1 MRNLLHLPGRSSI
14 PRVGLGSSLLHVLGQ
29 AIYAR
34 PRLRREVYRAQM
46 RLSELPVAR
55 QLLLSLYRHVL
66 PVDDHPQ
73 RMAVHIISACNM
85 GCKYCYSDRTIEPL
99 PIERW
104 LALVDEGIRTLDID
118 FVQILGGEPLLHE
131 RLPWFLEE
139 LSRRRVRVALNTN
152 GLLLSRD
159 WLARLR
165 PYRRRL
171 MTFVN
176 FDCQE
181 HFGEN
186 TSADHDGSYDLVLAN
201 LRMFKRAGMHMFVFL
216 TVTDS
221 NADKIPEVVEQM
233 ESEGI
238 GVVVERC
245 VPVKPELEPLGVSTE
260 QWQRLLSVLQS
271 RGLLFSPNR
280 FYGARQGRACLDY
293 GQIIYL
299 TQDGHALPCAF
310 APRELSVGNVEEVSL
325 AEIWRRI
332 RAEADTWLELPE
344 ECSACQ
350 HAAVCGGG
358 CKTHVYLRYKRFDRR
373 DPLCD
378 GKGPP
383 PTVIG
388 L

>member
-1 MRNLLHLPGRSSI
+1 M
-14 PRVGLGSSLLHVLGQ
+14 GLGTSLLHTLST
-29 AIYAR
+29 AIYSR
-34 PRLRREVYRAQM
+34 PGLRREVYRAQM
-46 RLSELPVAR
+46 RLTELPVAR
-55 QLLLSLYRHVL
+55 QLLLLLYRHVL

-99 PIERW
+99 SIERW
-104 LALVDEGIRTLDID
+104 LALVDEGIRSLGID
-118 FVQILGGEPLLHE
+118 FVQVLGGEPLLHE
-131 RLPWFLEE
+131 RLHWFLEE

-152 GLLLSRD
+152 GLLLDRG

-171 MTFVN
+171 MIFVS
-176 FDCQE
+176 FDCPE

-186 TSADHDGSYDLVLAN
+186 TDTDHDGSYDLVLAN
-201 LRMFKRAGMHMFVFL
+201 IRMFKRAGMNMFVFL
-216 TVTDS
+216 TVTAQ
-221 NADKIPEVVEQM
+221 NADKIPRVVEQM
-233 ESEGI
+233 ESEGV

-245 VPVKPELEPLGVSTE
+245 VPVKPGLESMGVRTE
-260 QWQRLLSVLQS
+260 QWQQMLQVLEA
-271 RGLLFSPNR
+271 RGLLYSPNR
-280 FYGARQGRACLDY
+280 FYGLRQGRSCLDY

-310 APRELSVGNVEEVSL
+310 APRELSVGNVEQVCLE
-325 AEIWRRI
+325 EIWRRI
-332 RAEADTWLELPE
+332 RAEAETWLELPE
-344 ECSACQ
+344 ECSSCQ
-350 HAAVCGGG
+350 HAPVCGGG
-358 CKTHVYLRYKRFDRR
+358 CKTHTYLVHKRFDRR

-383 PTVIG
+383 PTVVG